1 MHRRLVPILLAA
13 LALPACARSQTVAGE
28 SGGSAQEPS
37 RPLAALAAQKL
48 VVAPVQSLREA
59 DSLGWTSTAGGSR
72 DYLRQVDSEI
82 ELALKDR
89 GVEGMWVF
97 AEQLARTARR
107 NAGYAPDPYNLAV
120 RPLRPGR
127 VKKRRDMLPEP
138 LATQLRSLVAFTD
151 ARYIL
156 LPVEL
161 RFEREGEAGR
171 AHMHLVL
178 VDARLS
184 RPMWAIEVASDSA
197 ATFSPA
203 IATTLAEHL
212 ADLVAAP

>member
-1 MHRRLVPILLAA
+1 VLAA

-28 SGGSAQEPS
+28 AGGSSQEPS

-48 VVAPVQSLREA
+48 VVAPVQLLRDA
-59 DSLGWTSTAGGSR
+59 DSLGWTASAGGSR
-72 DYLRQVDSEI
+72 EYLRQVDGEI
-82 ELALKDR
+82 ELAMKDR

-97 AEQLARTARR
+97 ADQLARTAKR
-107 NAGYAPDPYNLAV
+107 NVGYAPDPYSLAV

-138 LATQLRSLVAFTD
+138 LASQLRSLVAFTD

-156 LPVEL
+156 LPVEM
-161 RFEREGEAGR
+161 RFERDGGTGR
-171 AHMHLVL
+171 AVMHLVL

-184 RPMWAIEVASDSA
+184 RPMWAIEVASDS
-197 ATFSPA
+197 TSSFSPA
-203 IATTLAEHL
+203 VATTLAGHL